1 MAEKETKKVEAKTA
15 ASKKPVSSK
24 KGTKKRAIKFIKKGV
39 AHINATY
46 NNTIISVSDVNGNVI
61 AWSSAGKNGFKGPK
75 KATPFAASTIVEDV
89 CNKVKSFGL
98 EEVNVFIK
106 GVGLGRDAA
115 IRAFNA
121 NGINVTSIKDITPVP
136 HNGCRKPKPRRV

>member
-1 MAEKETKKVEAKTA
+1 MAEKETKKVEA
-15 ASKKPVSSK
+15 ASTVKKSTSVPK
-24 KGTKKRAIKFIKKGV
+24 KGAKKRAIKFIKKGV
-39 AHINATY
+39 AHISATY
-46 NNTIISVSDVNGNVI
+46 NNTIVSISDVNGNVI

-89 CNKVKSFGL
+89 CNKVKNFGL
-98 EEVNVFIK
+98 EEVSVFIK

-115 IRAFNA
+115 VRAFNA
-121 NGINVTSIKDITPVP
+121 NGINVTIIKDITPVP

>member
-1 MAEKETKKVEAKTA
+1 MAEKETKKVVATTKKVTAKKT
-15 ASKKPVSSK
+15 
-24 KGTKKRAIKFIKKGV
+24 TKKRAIKFIKKGV

-46 NNTIISVSDVNGNVI
+46 NNTIVSISDVNGNVV

-75 KATPFAASTIVEDV
+75 KATPFAASTIVEDA
-89 CNKVKSFGL
+89 CNKAKTFGL
-98 EEVNVFIK
+98 EEVAVFVK

-115 IRAFNA
+115 VRAFNA

>member
-1 MAEKETKKVEAKTA
+1 MAEKEIKKVEVKT
-15 ASKKPVSSK
+15 ASKKAVSPK

-46 NNTIISVSDVNGNVI
+46 NNTIISISDVNGNVI
-61 AWSSAGKNGFKGPK
+61 AWSSAGINGFKGPK
-75 KATPFAASTIVEDV
+75 KATPFAASMIVEDV

-115 IRAFNA
+115 VRAFNA